1 MGRVFPVIIIL
12 RRRDFLT
19 EKMQENINIF
29 FGEFEAYLVGNES
42 VVNVIL
48 FSKENHFSMIFFL
61 NSVYLY
67 LELPEKVLLRRESLS
82 I

>member
-1 MGRVFPVIIIL
+1 MVFPVIIIL
-12 RRRDFLT
+12 RSRDFLT
-19 EKMQENINIF
+19 EKMWENINIL
-29 FGEFEAYLVGNES
+29 EFEACLVGNES

-48 FSKENHFSMIFFL
+48 FSKENLFSMIIFF

-67 LELPEKVLLRRESLS
+67 QELPGAVLFFNNAEFA

>member
-1 MGRVFPVIIIL
+1 MVFPVIIIL
-12 RRRDFLT
+12 RSRDFLT

-29 FGEFEAYLVGNES
+29 WEFEACLVGHES

-48 FSKENHFSMIFFL
+48 FSKENLFSMIFFF
-61 NSVYLY
+61 NSVYFY
-67 LELPEKVLLRRESLS
+67 LELPGAVLFFNNAEFA

>member
-1 MGRVFPVIIIL
+1 
-12 RRRDFLT
+12 
-19 EKMQENINIF
+19 MQKNINIY
-29 FGEFEAYLVGNES
+29 FGVRGCLVGHES

-48 FSKENHFSMIFFL
+48 FSKENLFSMIIFL

-67 LELPEKVLLRRESLS
+67 LELPGAVLFFNNAEFA

>member
-1 MGRVFPVIIIL
+1 
-12 RRRDFLT
+12 
-19 EKMQENINIF
+19 MQENINIY
-29 FGEFEAYLVGNES
+29 FGEFEACLVGHES

-48 FSKENHFSMIFFL
+48 FSKENLFSMIIIL

-82 I
+82 IYNDFVLISAHSRAWWQF